1 MVTYAGVSLG
11 HTVRWRFWK
20 RKPAIMDK
28 APKPLLLF
36 VDDSKVM
43 RLAADKMLG
52 GEFRVEVAE
61 NGLQA
66 WTMICNNPSISVVFS
81 DLAMPEMDG
90 FALLKKIR
98 TSEDEGIAGL
108 PVIIVT
114 GAENDEEARTE
125 ALRLGGTDF
134 ISKPFNSTDLLARAR
149 AHANYQNERKEL
161 AKQAMIDPLTRLGN
175 RRYLEHRMRQE
186 LALAARQQY
195 KLSVVQLEIYQFN
208 QLFVQLGKKRT
219 DIVLLKLAQSLRGV
233 IRKEDSLAR
242 SSVAQFTVLLPSA
255 GPAGAKRFVERAL
268 KVSEKLAFQFR
279 GKVQRLPLTVII
291 QTPAVHAGLTP
302 RQVQL
307 TLDEQLKQARTLGPG
322 AELSDDADT
331 TLSVDDAAPILTI
344 EQALALLRAGKSRP
358 VISALPDLK
367 RQLTPLLQLMKRV
380 ASGQE
385 TV

>member
-1 MVTYAGVSLG
+1 
-11 HTVRWRFWK
+11 
-20 RKPAIMDK
+20 MDK

-66 WTMICNNPSISVVFS
+66 WTMIGNNPSISVVFS

-161 AKQAMIDPLTRLGN
+161 ARQAMIDPLTRLGN

-219 DIVLLKLAQSLRGV
+219 DMVLLKLAQSLRGV

-322 AELSDDADT
+322 AVLSDDADT

>member
-1 MVTYAGVSLG
+1 MDNNN
-11 HTVRWRFWK
+11 
-20 RKPAIMDK
+20 KPV
-28 APKPLLLF
+28 LLF

-52 GEFRVEVAE
+52 REFRVEVAE
-61 NGLQA
+61 NGVEA
-66 WTMICNNPSISVVFS
+66 WEMICHNPTISVVFS

-90 FALLKKIR
+90 FTLLKKIR
-98 TSEDEGIAGL
+98 TSDDDGIAGL

-114 GAENDEEARTE
+114 GAENDEETRSE

-149 AHANYQNERKEL
+149 AHAHYQRERKEL
-161 AKQAMIDPLTRLGN
+161 ARQAMIDPLTRLGN
-175 RRYLEHRMRQE
+175 RRYLQHRLRQE
-186 LALAARQQY
+186 LALASRQQIP
-195 KLSVVQLEIYQFN
+195 LSVVQLEIYQFN

-219 DIVLLKLAQSLRGV
+219 DMVLLKLAQSLRGV

-291 QTPAVHAGLTP
+291 QTPAAHAGLTP

-322 AELSDDADT
+322 AVLSDDADT

-358 VISALPDLK
+358 VVSALPDLK
-367 RQLTPLLQLMKRV
+367 RQLAPLLQLMKRV

>member
-1 MVTYAGVSLG
+1 M
-11 HTVRWRFWK
+11 
-20 RKPAIMDK
+20 
-28 APKPLLLF
+28 
-36 VDDSKVM
+36 
-43 RLAADKMLG
+43 
-52 GEFRVEVAE
+52 
-61 NGLQA
+61 
-66 WTMICNNPSISVVFS
+66 
-81 DLAMPEMDG
+81 
-90 FALLKKIR
+90 
-98 TSEDEGIAGL
+98 
-108 PVIIVT
+108 
-114 GAENDEEARTE
+114 
-125 ALRLGGTDF
+125 
-134 ISKPFNSTDLLARAR
+134 LARAR

-175 RRYLEHRMRQE
+175 RRYLEHRLRQE

-219 DIVLLKLAQSLRGV
+219 DMVLLKLAQSLRGV

-291 QTPAVHAGLTP
+291 QTPAAHAGLTP

-322 AELSDDADT
+322 AVLSDDADT

-358 VISALPDLK
+358 VVSALPDLK
-367 RQLTPLLQLMKRV
+367 RQLAPLLQLMKRV

>member
-1 MVTYAGVSLG
+1 
-11 HTVRWRFWK
+11 
-20 RKPAIMDK
+20 MDK

-61 NGLQA
+61 DGLQA

-114 GAENDEEARTE
+114 GAEKDEEARTE

-161 AKQAMIDPLTRLGN
+161 AKQAMMDPLTRLGN

-195 KLSVVQLEIYQFN
+195 KLSMVQLEIYQFN

-219 DIVLLKLAQSLRGV
+219 DMVLLKLAQLLRGV

-268 KVSEKLAFQFR
+268 KVSEKLAYQFR

-291 QTPAVHAGLTP
+291 QTPTPHAGLTP

-322 AELSDDADT
+322 AVLSDDADT

-344 EQALALLRAGKSRP
+344 EQALALLRAGKTRA
-358 VISALPDLK
+358 VVSALPNLK
-367 RQLTPLLQLMKRV
+367 RQLTPLLQLMKRT

>member
-1 MVTYAGVSLG
+1 
-11 HTVRWRFWK
+11 
-20 RKPAIMDK
+20 MDK

-66 WTMICNNPSISVVFS
+66 WTMITNNPSISVVFS

-114 GAENDEEARTE
+114 GAENDEEARAE

-175 RRYLEHRMRQE
+175 RRYLEHRLRQE

-219 DIVLLKLAQSLRGV
+219 DMVLLKLAQSLRGV

-291 QTPAVHAGLTP
+291 QTPAAHAGLTP

-322 AELSDDADT
+322 AVLSDDADT

-358 VISALPDLK
+358 VVSALPDLK
-367 RQLTPLLQLMKRV
+367 RQLAPLLQLMKQV